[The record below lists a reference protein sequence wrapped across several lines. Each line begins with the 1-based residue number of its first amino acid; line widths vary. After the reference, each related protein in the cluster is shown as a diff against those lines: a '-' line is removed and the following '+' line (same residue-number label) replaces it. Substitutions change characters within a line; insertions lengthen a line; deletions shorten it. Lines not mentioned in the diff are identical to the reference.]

1 MAYVTADAKGKG
13 KRMNLDEMVED
24 AEEQVNSIHL

>member
-1 MAYVTADAKGKG
+1 MAHVATDAKGKG

-24 AEEQVNSIHL
+24 AEEQVSYIHL